1 MIHRQPAGNVAQWAR
16 ILNHRSINV
25 PPVLRFSNTAPAAS
39 PPARR
44 DAPRSG
50 DQEMAN
56 FDLREALAG
65 ITVRETTFGEFLAA
79 IKQAGRKPA

>member
-1 MIHRQPAGNVAQWAR
+1 VIHGQLAGNVAQSAR
-16 ILNHRSINV
+16 ILNHRSNQV
-25 PPVLRFSNTAPAAS
+25 PPTLRFSNAAPSAS

-44 DAPRSG
+44 DVPRPG
-50 DQEMAN
+50 EQEMAN

-79 IKQAGRKPA
+79 IKQAGKKPT